1 MTTNIFD
8 VSPSRREQLERFI
21 HALGGLKTIALSTH
35 INADGDGCGSETAFA
50 RLLAQMGIAAR
61 IVNPTPWPAL
71 FDFLLGADITERSS
85 KGSQALKGIDALVVL
100 DINDVKR
107 LGNLAESVRALTV
120 PRLVIDHHVPSE
132 DPAGS
137 VIVADTTA
145 CATGELVFDFAKV
158 AGLTITPEI
167 GRSLYTAIVT
177 DTGGFR
183 FSNTTPRAHAVAA
196 ELLSAG
202 VDQAE
207 IYQKVYASAPAGR
220 IRLMAEVLA
229 TLGVDEEHGITWLSM
244 DAGALEKFDVKSED
258 LDGIVENAR
267 SIAGTRMALFFRDL
281 GHGKVKVSF
290 RTTGGVD
297 ANEFARQFGGGGHVR
312 ASGALVTGSMEDVRE
327 KVLAAARTFAAT
339 GR

>member
-1 MTTNIFD
+1 MTPNLFD
-8 VSPSRREQLERFI
+8 VSAARRGQLEPFI
-21 HALGGLKTIALSTH
+21 QALQGLETVALSTH

-50 RLLAQMGIAAR
+50 RLLAQMGIAVR
-61 IVNPTPWPAL
+61 IVNPTPWPTL
-71 FDFLLGADITERSS
+71 FEFLLGPDIAERSS
-85 KGSQALKGIDALVVL
+85 KGAQGFKGIDALVVL
-100 DINDVKR
+100 DINDVRR
-107 LGNLAESVRALTV
+107 LGNLADAVRGLSVLK
-120 PRLVIDHHVPSE
+120 LVIDHHVPSD

-167 GRSLYTAIVT
+167 GRSIYTAIVT

-196 ELLSAG
+196 ELLAAG

-220 IRLMAEVLA
+220 IRLMADVLS
-229 TLGVDEEHGITWLSM
+229 TLGVDEVNGITWLSM

-267 SIAGTRMALFFRDL
+267 SIAGTKMALFFRDL
-281 GHGKVKVSF
+281 GHGKVKLSV
-290 RTTGGVD
+290 RTTGSVD
-297 ANEFARQFGGGGHVR
+297 ANAFARQFGGGGHVR
-312 ASGALVTGSMEDVRE
+312 ASGALVAGTMEEVRE
-327 KVLAAARTFAAT
+327 KVLAAAQTFAASS
-339 GR
+339 R